1 MAYTLTGCLQDRTY
15 AMVRCPVWGSEKD
28 IREACETGQGKYTLD
43 EPVTDPNTN
52 VTYRN
57 AFCAQCHGVE
67 SYTTWDQLNVTCAHF
82 QHVLS
87 AVSREQL
94 LDMAKQEVNQ
104 CTVTRARP
112 DEVVPLY
119 CPEPTWFS
127 DPVVNSCNVTGGWAT
142 EDYNAAFVF
151 NCDVYKG
158 SLLRV
163 RKGGVTYLNLFCAL
177 CNGITLNAMQ
187 CTQLIGGSISGS
199 EPPLSLLLGLRGS
212 PAGDELQDVGDCSSS
227 HWLDHANYGTCCSD
241 RVPGRMT
248 QAWPETTGCLEDKTY
263 AMVRCPQSWGDGD
276 VREACETGQGKYT
289 VDEPVTDLSTN
300 VTFRNAFCA
309 QCHGVESY
317 TAWEFSVTCTHFQF
331 VFSASTQEEFLEMA
345 DKDDSYCF
353 IKVVH
358 PDDFEPS
365 RCPEQAAEWLSAEV
379 VDTCNVT
386 GEWATEDYDAD
397 VEKNCL
403 LYKSL

>member
-1 MAYTLTGCLQDRTY
+1 MTAIRCCENMYIVLNLVFVCVSSEPYVWNESVFTEDYLTGYGPNLCVDGQAQFTDGRLCIPNTFPCDCSPTCEFHGTCCSRRVPGKIAMAYTLTGCLQDRTY

-151 NCDVYKG
+151 NCRVYNG
-158 SLLRV
+158 PLLRV

-227 HWLDHANYGTCCSD
+227 HWLDHA
-241 RVPGRMT
+241 
-248 QAWPETTGCLEDKTY
+248 
-263 AMVRCPQSWGDGD
+263 
-276 VREACETGQGKYT
+276 
-289 VDEPVTDLSTN
+289 
-300 VTFRNAFCA
+300 
-309 QCHGVESY
+309 
-317 TAWEFSVTCTHFQF
+317 
-331 VFSASTQEEFLEMA
+331 
-345 DKDDSYCF
+345 
-353 IKVVH
+353 
-358 PDDFEPS
+358 
-365 RCPEQAAEWLSAEV
+365 
-379 VDTCNVT
+379 
-386 GEWATEDYDAD
+386 
-397 VEKNCL
+397 
-403 LYKSL
+403 